1 MLTNIV
7 LIQADKHVSCVA
19 GYEFCEIEDCVKWMV
34 PFAMA
39 LREVGSSKLKHFSGI
54 APEDLHN
61 IQTHIDSFDLL
72 VCMCKQRQKA
82 VCEISEVLFLWFK
95 HTVSLRNA

>member
-1 MLTNIV
+1 MLH
-7 LIQADKHVSCVA
+7 LQADQHVSCVA
-19 GYEFCEIEDCVKWMV
+19 GYEFCEIEECVKWMV

-61 IQTHIDSFDLL
+61 IQTHINSFDLL
-72 VCMCKQRQKA
+72 VCMGRMKTKTC
-82 VCEISEVLFLWFK
+82 L
-95 HTVSLRNA
+95 